1 MHECEGWEPGDV
13 FPAVC
18 YCGAA
23 GLKCAVDF
31 FGAVETGGAGEE
43 DADVVDGVCKV
54 VVWERQALRLLV

>member
-13 FPAVC
+13 LPAVY

-23 GLKCAVDF
+23 ELQCAVDF

-43 DADVVDGVCKV
+43 DADVVD
-54 VVWERQALRLLV
+54 